1 MDRIGDDGEIRYDD
15 MPPLGRPPLLTPEA
29 RAMTGAGLVLCSLLV
44 GGLFQVLGFLLLDR
58 LGENSQAGQY
68 AVYALPTGL
77 MAGAG
82 AWLARTALPDLVLD
96 RILRALAVAALVV
109 GTVIAAAT
117 ALGIVAA
124 FALEPGF

>member
-1 MDRIGDDGEIRYDD
+1 
-15 MPPLGRPPLLTPEA
+15 
-29 RAMTGAGLVLCSLLV
+29 MTGAGLVLCSLLV
-44 GGLFQVLGFLLLDR
+44 GGLFQFLGFLLLDR

-77 MAGAG
+77 TGAG